1 MESAISSLL
10 FYLFAAA
17 AIICA
22 FGVVA
27 FRNPVTSA
35 MNMALCFGFT
45 AAVFFGLGAQFL
57 GIVQLIVYAGAI
69 LVLFLFIIMMLD
81 VKVEEKT
88 RASLPLAFVAVI
100 IAGIFAGMI
109 TNVALSLPGAREGS
123 CPARLLCQSVGELGL
138 SSEADG
144 TSACAASCTQAC
156 AQTEAQAGVQACAQT
171 GAQTGTQAGAQPC
184 AGTCAPQKAAAPG
197 AYGAALPKLR
207 PDVAAQ
213 KLDAGLSAEKAACA
227 TSFPDT
233 RLLGQ
238 CLFTRY
244 NIPFV
249 ILGFALLAGTV
260 GSVALSRKLRK
271 D

>member
-109 TNVALSLPGAREGS
+109 TNVALSLPGAQQGS
-123 CPARLLCQSVGELGL
+123 CPVRLLCQSADELGL
-138 SSEADG
+138 SSSGENG
-144 TSACAASCTQAC
+144 TCSSACTQAC
-156 AQTEAQAGVQACAQT
+156 AQTEAQACAQT
-171 GAQTGTQAGAQPC
+171 GAKPCTQAGTQPC
-184 AGTCAPQKAAAPG
+184 AGISAPQKAAAPG

>member
-88 RASLPLAFVAVI
+88 KASLPLAFVAVI
-100 IAGIFAGMI
+100 IAGVFAGMI
-109 TNVALSLPGAREGS
+109 TSVALSLPGAREGS
-123 CPARLLCQSVGELGL
+123 CPVRLLCQSVGELGL
-138 SSEADG
+138 SSSGADD
-144 TSACAASCTQAC
+144 TSACASAC
-156 AQTEAQAGVQACAQT
+156 PQACAQT
-171 GAQTGTQAGAQPC
+171 GAQTCAQADAQTCPR
-184 AGTCAPQKAAAPG
+184 TCAQQEASAPG
-197 AYGAALPKLR
+197 AYGAALPTLR

-213 KLDAGLSAEKAACA
+213 KLDPTLSAEKAACA

>member
-1 MESAISSLL
+1 METALSSLL
-10 FYLFAAA
+10 FYIFAAA
-17 AIICA
+17 ALICA

-35 MNMALCFGFT
+35 MNLALCFGFT

-81 VKVEEKT
+81 IKTEEKT

-100 IAGIFAGMI
+100 VAGVFAGMI
-109 TNVALSLPGAREGS
+109 TNVSLSLPGAQEGQ
-123 CPARLLCQSVGELGL
+123 CPARLLCQSIGELGL
-138 SSEADG
+138 SPK
-144 TSACAASCTQAC
+144 
-156 AQTEAQAGVQACAQT
+156 AQTPEEEAPAVV
-171 GAQTGTQAGAQPC
+171 
-184 AGTCAPQKAAAPG
+184 G
-197 AYGAALPKLR
+197 AYGSALPKLR

-213 KLDAGLSAEKAACA
+213 KLNPTLSAEEAARA

-233 RLLGQ
+233 QLLGQ
-238 CLFTRY
+238 CLFTHY